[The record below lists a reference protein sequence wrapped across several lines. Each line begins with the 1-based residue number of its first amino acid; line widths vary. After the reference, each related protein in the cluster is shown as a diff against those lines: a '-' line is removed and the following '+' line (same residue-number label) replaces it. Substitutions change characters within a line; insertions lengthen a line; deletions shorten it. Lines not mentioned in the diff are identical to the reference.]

1 MKEKDLCLLVWEAPK
16 FSITEDVDFI
26 NGATMIPVSVN
37 KISDGFI
44 NLTPFILRDGFW
56 WYFSLGKDKNGEDL
70 NCLQIL
76 DDDKESTRLIP
87 YDWFSANNYPLKTEY
102 YRNEKD

>member
-1 MKEKDLCLLVWEAPK
+1 
-16 FSITEDVDFI
+16 
-26 NGATMIPVSVN
+26 MISVSVN

-56 WYFSLGKDKNGEDL
+56 WYISLEKDKNGEDL

-76 DDDKESTRLIP
+76 DDDRERTRL
-87 YDWFSANNYPLKTEY
+87 DWFSANNYPLKTEY
-102 YRNEKD
+102 CQNEKD